1 MKQDITSTL
10 INIIDFTSTDVQNLQ
25 EPFCGNFINGTAII
39 TDTRTFK
46 HSFDDEFPTV
56 TSGDI
61 SIDIDVELLNA
72 DGDNIEFSY
81 DIRDIE
87 RQLICC

>member
-10 INIIDFTSTDVQNLQ
+10 IAIIDFTSTDVQYLE
-25 EPFCGNFINGTAII
+25 EPYAGNFIIGTAII

-46 HSFDDEFPTV
+46 HSFDEEFPTV

-72 DGDNIEFSY
+72 DGDNVEFSY

-87 RQLICC
+87 RQLICY